1 MPFTTE
7 ELSAAGAYS
16 LNYQLRNK
24 PIDQIGIEHPLL
36 KALMAKQKPFPG
48 GKQYIV
54 ENLKFDYGSNF
65 QWYYGDQIVT
75 YNKRRTVTTAQFAWA
90 SAHDGF
96 TLNEDELL
104 QNGIEIDDRP
114 GAKPGRHADFE
125 KDKLV
130 DLFDDRTYDLRMGFE
145 QQLDRA
151 LHLTASG
158 ESINGLSALIAIT
171 PSSGTVGGINRATS
185 GNEWW
190 RNHSST
196 LVAQGSLINTME
208 TMWRNCVR
216 NGGKPDL
223 IICGSDFLDDFRAAA
238 DAVIDRYT
246 ILPTAGGSAGFDPGV
261 TNLSFKGVPIIWSPT
276 FKDLDSV
283 ESVSPVWEK
292 RCYMINTNHLRL
304 RPMRGHDMVSRTP
317 PRVYDRYAYY
327 WGLTWKGALTM
338 NRGNAHGVLGLD

>member
-7 ELSAAGAYS
+7 EISAAGAYS
-16 LNYQLRNK
+16 LDFHLRNK
-24 PIDQIGIEHPLL
+24 PIDQVGYQHPLL
-36 KALMAKQKPFPG
+36 KALMAKQKAFPG

-65 QWYYGDQIVT
+65 QWYYGDQVVT
-75 YNKRRTVTTAQFAWA
+75 YNKRRTVTSAQYAWT

-114 GAKPGRHADFE
+114 GAKPGRHADFD

-130 DLFDDRTYDLRMGFE
+130 DLFDDRTSDLRLGFE
-145 QQLDRA
+145 EALDLA
-151 LHLTASG
+151 LHRVGTG
-158 ESINGLSALIAIT
+158 EAINGLNALISTT
-171 PSSGTVGGINRATS
+171 PTSGTVGGINRATS

-190 RNHSST
+190 RNHVS
-196 LVAQGSLINTME
+196 LNIAQGSLINTME
-208 TMWRNCVR
+208 QVWRSCTR

-223 IICGSDFLDDFRAAA
+223 IVCGSDFLDDFRAAA

-246 ILPTAGGSAGFDPGV
+246 ILPTAGGTAGFDPGV

-276 FKDLDSV
+276 FYEV
-283 ESVSPVWEK
+283 QAIESASPSWEK
-292 RCYMINTNHLRL
+292 RCYFLNTNHLRL
-304 RPMRGHDMVSRTP
+304 RPMRGHDMVTRTP

-338 NRGNAHGVLGLD
+338 NRSNAHAVLGID